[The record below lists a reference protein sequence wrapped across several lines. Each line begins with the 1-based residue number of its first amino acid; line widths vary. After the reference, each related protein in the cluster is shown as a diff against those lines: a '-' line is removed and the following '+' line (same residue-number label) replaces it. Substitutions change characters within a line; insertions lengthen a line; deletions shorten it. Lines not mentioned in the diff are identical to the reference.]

1 MFHATR
7 ARAGLSILSKKAL
20 FEMPIIINKEEC
32 EGCGTCTP
40 VCPNSAIALKEVDGS
55 IVAEVVSD
63 LCNEC
68 CECMEFCLRGAIKE
82 V

>member
-1 MFHATR
+1 
-7 ARAGLSILSKKAL
+7 
-20 FEMPIIINKEEC
+20 MPIIINKEEC

-40 VCPNSAIALKEVDGS
+40 VCPNSAIALKEVDES